1 MDVNVIAVLLSFG
14 LYLLYVLLPLI
25 PAILIYRLFPD
36 TKVAVSGPLAGLTLK
51 ASGAFAAYVVVV
63 ALGVFLVKDTHT
75 IIAGMAQPVWTIRA
89 QVELYDRAGKKVE
102 DQSFLEY
109 LEVVLNPDIRLREGS
124 YIRLQ
129 VPGTATKLPEYL
141 ISFKLK
147 RFGEQTI
154 SLAELGAKEVEVDDF
169 KRSLKIIQPI
179 KIKQSQLD
187 DSPYKPTGYQQPIGG
202 GTPPPQ

>member
-1 MDVNVIAVLLSFG
+1 
-14 LYLLYVLLPLI
+14 
-25 PAILIYRLFPD
+25 
-36 TKVAVSGPLAGLTLK
+36 
-51 ASGAFAAYVVVV
+51 
-63 ALGVFLVKDTHT
+63 
-75 IIAGMAQPVWTIRA
+75 
-89 QVELYDRAGKKVE
+89 
-102 DQSFLEY
+102 
-109 LEVVLNPDIRLREGS
+109 LREGS

-187 DSPYKPTGYQQPIGG
+187 DSPYKPTGYQQPVGG
-202 GTPPPQ
+202 GSPPPQ